1 MRAFRLVTVIA
12 LWGLFSMT
20 AVAMDLAQTID
31 FKIAPQRL
39 ATALLEFSHQA
50 NVQIVVGSEV
60 GDRLSAG
67 LSGRHSIAQGLTA
80 LLQGSALV
88 YRVVNDT
95 SITVGNSDSSQ
106 TLPSA
111 AGPLT
116 PTTAKAEWPFL
127 GGNPESQQYSA
138 LDQINSKNVG
148 SLGLLWYSDL
158 SIPEGLVGNPLV
170 KDGVVYQGAPWG
182 RALATDIQSGK
193 TLWAFDSH
201 LNLANYSVIA
211 MYIAT
216 ITRGLGMDENNVYA
230 AGGCSLYAVDR
241 KTGKEVWESQ
251 ICNPAEDLGANSAP
265 RVGGGKVFVGI
276 GNMQMGS
283 ARGYAAGYD
292 AKTGKEL
299 WRFYTVPGDPTKPY
313 ENKQMEMAAKTWGDR
328 YWIDTRGSGS
338 VWEGMI
344 YDPKTDLLIFGAGN
358 PGVDGHER
366 EFSGKAMLFSGSLIA
381 VNASTGEYVW
391 HLQEVTGD
399 VFHPGDATAHLQ
411 LADLRIDGRVRHV
424 LMQAAKN
431 GYFDVIDANTGRMI
445 SANNYVPVVNWK
457 PMDMKTGTLA
467 YREGLDF
474 WNYPP
479 GKTEILQPG
488 GFGAHTWE
496 LCSYNPDTGLVYI
509 PAFIFPYGLSRD
521 GRDEYA
527 GFSKDAKYPNQG
539 LLIAWDPV
547 AQKERWHVAHPVTVN
562 GGVLSTAGKIVLQ
575 GTPGRLY
582 AYDATTGKTLWSYD
596 THSVIL
602 GAPSTVMVNGRQ
614 VILVPSGDGNAVAI
628 SKTARLSTTPESMSA
643 PSRLLAFSLDGNTKL
658 PPAMPKMVLKPVL
671 AKQPSDVAAR
681 GRSIFE
687 EHYCGA
693 CHGGNL
699 ISSGN
704 GRIPDLRNIREST
717 LHMMPQIIRQGAYR
731 SMGMPQ
737 FPEITDQDI
746 TALQAYITNEA
757 WAAYE
762 NQGIPEDAARAH

>member
-1 MRAFRLVTVIA
+1 MQAFRTVTVIA
-12 LWGLFSMT
+12 LCGLFSIA
-20 AVAMDLAQTID
+20 AVAMDLAGTID

-50 NVQIVVGSEV
+50 NIQIVVGSEV
-60 GDRLSAG
+60 GDRRSAG
-67 LSGRHSIAQGLTA
+67 LSGRYSIAHGLTA

-88 YRVVNDT
+88 YRVINDT
-95 SITVGNSDSSQ
+95 SIAVGYSDTSQ
-106 TLPSA
+106 TPPSA
-111 AGPLT
+111 PAALPPGN
-116 PTTAKAEWPFL
+116 ANWSFL
-127 GGNPESQQYSA
+127 GGNPESQQYSP
-138 LDQINSKNVG
+138 LDQITSKNVG

-158 SIPEGLVGNPLV
+158 SIPEGLIGNPLV
-170 KDGVVYQGAPWG
+170 KDGVVYQSAPWG
-182 RALATDIQSGK
+182 RAVATDILTGK
-193 TLWAFDSH
+193 TLWTFDPH
-201 LNLANYSVIA
+201 LNLANYSLIA

-216 ITRGLGMDENNVYA
+216 ITRGLGMDEYNVYV

-241 KTGKEVWESQ
+241 KTSKEMWESQ
-251 ICNPAEDLGANSAP
+251 LCNPAQDLGANSAP
-265 RVGGGKVFVGI
+265 RVGGNKVFVGI
-276 GNMQMGS
+276 GNMQNGS
-283 ARGYAAGYD
+283 DRGYAAAYD
-292 AKTGKEL
+292 ANTGREL

-313 ENKQMEMAAKTWGDR
+313 ENKQMETAAKTWGDR

-366 EFSGKAMLFSGSLIA
+366 EFSDKAMLFSGSLIA

-411 LADLRIDGRVRHV
+411 LADLRVNGHVRHV

-431 GYFDVIDANTGRMI
+431 GYFDVIDAQTGQMI

-457 PMDMKTGTLA
+457 PMDMKTGTLT
-467 YREGLDF
+467 YREDLDF

-488 GFGAHTWE
+488 GYGAHTWE

-509 PAFIFPYGLSRD
+509 PAFIFPYGLSKN
-521 GRDEYA
+521 GRDENA
-527 GFSKDAKYPNQG
+527 GFLKDVKYRNHG
-539 LLIAWDPV
+539 LLIAWDPIE
-547 AQKERWHVAHPVTVN
+547 QKERWHVDHPLTIN
-562 GGVLSTAGKIVLQ
+562 GGVLSTAGRIVFQ

-602 GAPSTVMVNGRQ
+602 GAPSTVMVHGRQ
-614 VILVPSGDGNAVAI
+614 VILVPSGDGSAVSI
-628 SKTARLSTTPESMSA
+628 SRTARLATTPESMSA
-643 PSRLLAFSLDGNTKL
+643 PSRLLAFALDGKTKL
-658 PPAMPKMVLKPVL
+658 PPSTPHMVLKPVL
-671 AKQPSDVAAR
+671 PRQPLDVAAR
-681 GRSIFE
+681 GRAYVE
-687 EHYCGA
+687 EHFCEA
-693 CHGGNL
+693 CHGENF
-699 ISSGN
+699 IASGN

-717 LHMMPQIIRQGAYR
+717 LRMMPQIIREGAYR

-737 FPEITDQDI
+737 FPEITDRDI

-762 NQGIPEDAARAH
+762 SRASR